1 MKKKLLALALAAV
14 MALSLVACSNN
25 GGGSDSP
32 APTESG
38 NAATS
43 DLYIAMI
50 TDVGNIDD
58 KSFNEGTY
66 NGAKQFAES
75 IGAKFDYFRPSEDT
89 TAARVETMNTAIAKG
104 ANVLVCPGY
113 LFGEAFSQV
122 PQENPNV
129 LFLGIDMT
137 EGDLT
142 SGAELTSNMILV
154 SYEEEQSGYLAGYA
168 AVMSGYRKLG
178 YLGGIDVP
186 SVVRY
191 GNGFIQG
198 ADDAAKALGLNAGDV
213 TIKHWYSQ
221 TFSASDD
228 VKVKM
233 DGWYTD
239 GTEVVFAAG
248 GGVLYSCI
256 AAADA
261 TSDGKIIGVDVDQVA
276 ESDRIITSAMK
287 GIVASVNVALSDMDL
302 ENVTWKTMGGTAIK
316 LGAKDDSVGLPTAEG
331 SWKLDWDVAEY
342 EALFEQLK
350 AGEIEIDNQADPTIH
365 VETELVTVDY
375 QG

>member
-1 MKKKLLALALAAV
+1 MKKFLALALAAV
-14 MALSLVACSNN
+14 MALALVACSNSSN
-25 GGGSDSP
+25 GEESGSP
-32 APTESG
+32 APSG
-38 NAATS
+38 SGATS
-43 DLYIAMI
+43 DLYIALI

-58 KSFNEGTY
+58 KSFNEGSY
-66 NGAKQFAES
+66 NGVIAYAEET
-75 IGAKFDYFRPSEDT
+75 GAKYDYFRPSEDT
-89 TAARVETMNTAIAKG
+89 TTARVETMESAISRG

-113 LFGEAFSQV
+113 LFGEAFATV
-122 PQENPNV
+122 PQDHPDV

-137 EGDLT
+137 EADLGENAT
-142 SGAELTSNMILV
+142 VPENVVLV
-154 SYEEEQSGYLAGYA
+154 SYDEEQSGYLAGYA
-168 AVMSGYRKLG
+168 VVMSGYRSLG
-178 YLGGIDVP
+178 YLGGVDVP

-198 ADDAAKALGLNAGDV
+198 ADDAAVALGLNAGDV

-221 TFSASDD
+221 SFVQTDD

-239 GTEVVFAAG
+239 GTEVVFSAG
-248 GGVLYSCI
+248 GGILYSCI

-261 TSDGKIIGVDVDQVA
+261 TENGKIIGVDVDQVA

-287 GIVASVNVALSDMDL
+287 GIVESVQLCLNAIDP
-302 ENVTWKTMGGTAIK
+302 ETVTWTEYGGTAIR
-316 LGAKDDSVGLPTAEG
+316 LGAAEDSVGLPTAEG

-342 EALFEQLK
+342 EALFAKLK
-350 AGEIEIDNQADPTIH
+350 AGEIEIDNQSDPTVH
-365 VETELVTVDY
+365 VETEIVTVDY

>member
-1 MKKKLLALALAAV
+1 MKKFLALALAAV
-14 MALSLVACSNN
+14 MAISLVACGN
-25 GGGSDSP
+25 GNGEESQSPDPNETGS
-32 APTESG
+32 G
-38 NAATS
+38 ATS
-43 DLYIAMI
+43 NLYIALV

-58 KSFNEGTY
+58 KSFNEGSY
-66 NGAKQFAES
+66 NGVKEFAATV
-75 IGAKFDYFRPSEDT
+75 GAKYDYFRPSEDT
-89 TAARVETMNTAIAKG
+89 TASRVETMETAIAKG
-104 ANVLVCPGY
+104 ANVVVCPGY
-113 LFGEAFSQV
+113 LFGEAFQQA
-122 PQENPNV
+122 PQDHPDV

-137 EGDLT
+137 ADDMAGQEIP
-142 SGAELTSNMILV
+142 ANVVLV
-154 SYEEEQSGYLAGYA
+154 SYEEAQSGYLAGYA
-168 AVMSGYRKLG
+168 TVMSGYRQLG

-213 TIKHWYSQ
+213 TIKHWFSQ
-221 TFSASDD
+221 SFVQTDD

-248 GGVLYSCI
+248 GGILYSCI

-261 TSDGKIIGVDVDQVA
+261 TENGKIIGVDVDQSA

-287 GIVASVNVALSDMDL
+287 GIVESVVLCLNSIDEEAM
-302 ENVTWKTMGGTAIK
+302 TWGTYGGTAIK
-316 LGAKDDSVGLPTAEG
+316 LGAADDAVGLPTAEG
-331 SWKLDWDVAEY
+331 SWKLTWDVADY

-350 AGEIEIDNQADPTIH
+350 AGEIEIDNTPDPAVH

>member
-1 MKKKLLALALAAV
+1 MKKFLALALAAV
-14 MALSLVACSNN
+14 MAISLVACGN
-25 GGGSDSP
+25 GNGEESQSPDPNETGS
-32 APTESG
+32 G
-38 NAATS
+38 ATS
-43 DLYIAMI
+43 NLYIALV

-58 KSFNEGTY
+58 KSFNEGSY
-66 NGAKQFAES
+66 NGVKEFAATV
-75 IGAKFDYFRPSEDT
+75 GAKYDYFRPSEDT
-89 TAARVETMNTAIAKG
+89 TASRVETMETAIAKG
-104 ANVLVCPGY
+104 ANVVVCPGY
-113 LFGEAFSQV
+113 LFGEAFQQA
-122 PQENPNV
+122 PQDHPDV

-137 EGDLT
+137 ADDMGGQEIP
-142 SGAELTSNMILV
+142 ANVVLV
-154 SYEEEQSGYLAGYA
+154 SYEEAQSGYLAGYA
-168 AVMSGYRKLG
+168 TVMSGYRQLG
-178 YLGGIDVP
+178 YLGGVDVP

-213 TIKHWYSQ
+213 TIKHWFSQ
-221 TFSASDD
+221 SFVQTDD

-239 GTEVVFAAG
+239 GTEVVFSAG
-248 GGVLYSCI
+248 GGILYSCI

-261 TSDGKIIGVDVDQVA
+261 TENGKIIGVDVDQSA

-287 GIVASVNVALSDMDL
+287 GIVESVVLCLNNIDEEAM
-302 ENVTWKTMGGTAIK
+302 TWGTYGGTAIK
-316 LGAKDDSVGLPTAEG
+316 LGAADDAVGLPTAEG
-331 SWKLDWDVAEY
+331 SWKLTWDVADY

-350 AGEIEIDNQADPTIH
+350 AGEIEIDNTPDPAVH

>member
-1 MKKKLLALALAAV
+1 MKKFLALALAAV
-14 MALSLVACSNN
+14 MAISLVACGN
-25 GGGSDSP
+25 GNGEESQSPDPNETGS
-32 APTESG
+32 G
-38 NAATS
+38 ATS
-43 DLYIAMI
+43 NLYIALV

-58 KSFNEGTY
+58 KSFNEGSY
-66 NGAKQFAES
+66 NGVKEFAAAT
-75 IGAKFDYFRPSEDT
+75 GAKYDYFRPSEDT
-89 TAARVETMNTAIAKG
+89 TASRVETMETAIAKG
-104 ANVLVCPGY
+104 ANVVVCPGY
-113 LFGEAFSQV
+113 LFGEAFQQA
-122 PQENPNV
+122 PQDHPDV

-137 EGDLT
+137 ADDMGGQEIP
-142 SGAELTSNMILV
+142 ANVVLV
-154 SYEEEQSGYLAGYA
+154 SYEEAQSGYLAGYA
-168 AVMSGYRKLG
+168 AVMSGYRQLG

-213 TIKHWYSQ
+213 TIKHWFSQ
-221 TFSASDD
+221 SFVQTDD

-248 GGVLYSCI
+248 GGILYSCI

-261 TSDGKIIGVDVDQVA
+261 TENGKIIGVDVDQSA

-287 GIVASVNVALSDMDL
+287 GIVESVVLCLNNIDEEAM
-302 ENVTWKTMGGTAIK
+302 TWGTYGGTAIK
-316 LGAKDDSVGLPTAEG
+316 LGAADDAVGLPTAEG
-331 SWKLDWDVAEY
+331 SWKLTWDVADY

-350 AGEIEIDNQADPTIH
+350 AGEIEIDNTPDPAVH